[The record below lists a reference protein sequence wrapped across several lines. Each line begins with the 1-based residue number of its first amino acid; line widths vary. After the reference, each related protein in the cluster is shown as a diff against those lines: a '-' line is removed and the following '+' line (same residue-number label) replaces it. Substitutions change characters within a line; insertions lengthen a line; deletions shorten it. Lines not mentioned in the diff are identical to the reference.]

1 MDLVSQNLLMTSG
14 GGKKEDYVDD
24 LFSTYLWRGNETA
37 RTIPSG
43 VDNTKGGLVWVKA
56 RNDSAPHQFVDTERG
71 ANKILFNPANS
82 AESTIANRITGFIN
96 NGFHIGSAGQV
107 NGTSAY
113 KYAGWNFRKAE
124 GFFDIVKY
132 TGDGT
137 SQNISHSL
145 ACAPGMIIVKAYDQS
160 GSNGNWW
167 VYHRSL
173 GTNKYL
179 QFNVGSTASSLDNA
193 FSVSSTT
200 FSSHSS
206 LANVNGANY
215 VAYLFADGANPNLSK
230 GLKWVN
236 SGSDVSC
243 GSNSQTT
250 SDFHVGSS
258 TAFTIECWIQPYS
271 NPTGWGRICHLGNN
285 SSAPSWTSNV
295 LALEWS
301 NSGTNG
307 TNRIGLRMYNWSSN
321 QSNNFFVS
329 APHPEF
335 VDDGQF
341 HHVALTRDTN
351 NKFRLFVDGVLEA
364 TRTTSVNINTGA
376 TALCIGNSLDRPS
389 NSWFNGAISNFR
401 FTKDQALYTAEFTPI
416 TSPLTTTSQG
426 ATGSNVK
433 LLCCNQVSP
442 TGATVTPFTL
452 TEDNINN
459 DGALGL
465 ALPFSDPLSFI
476 YGENEDQ
483 NLVRCGSYKGNGS
496 TTGTEVNI
504 GWEPQFIIIKAAENS
519 GGQQWRMLDCM
530 RGISTDHNDNRL
542 YPSEDTGEETNVGI
556 VNLTSKGFNLT
567 TTDSSVNGSGATY
580 VYIAIRRP
588 DGRVGKPA
596 KAGNEVFTVV
606 NGDTDGDA
614 KTPWML
620 TPHIVDFALFK
631 GRNIT
636 HNWGTS
642 PRLTQGY
649 YLSVNQTR
657 AENANIHQVFDFMDG
672 FNEGTDTSGNYTGW
686 LWKRGAGMDV
696 VTYKGNSSSYNT
708 NVINRQIRHSLG
720 RVPEMMWIKDRSVS
734 ENWFAWHSGLNS
746 GTTPEQWSM
755 ELNNTAAQAQITY
768 MHNTAPTATR
778 FTVGTHGMVNGN
790 NNNYCA
796 FLFASIDGISK
807 VGYYTGTGVSGLAV
821 TTGFTP
827 RFLIVKNA
835 SWSSGDWF
843 VYDTVRGWTSGN
855 DAVLQLNSSG
865 PQVVGTTHDIDP
877 TSTGFTVQSTDAAVN
892 NNGHNFIYYA
902 HA

>member
-1 MDLVSQNLLMTSG
+1 MDNVTRLLMQGAAGAAG
-14 GGKKEDYVDD
+14 GETYVED
-24 LFSTYLWRGNETA
+24 LFSTYLWNGNETA

-43 VDNTKGGLVWVKA
+43 VDNTKGALVWVKA

-71 ANKILFNPANS
+71 ANKILFNPDNS
-82 AESTIANRITGFIN
+82 AESTIANRITGFAN
-96 NGFHIGSAGQV
+96 NGFNLGSAGQV
-107 NGTSAY
+107 NGTNAY
-113 KYAGWNFRKAE
+113 EYAGWNFRKAE

-179 QFNVGSTASSLDNA
+179 QFNVGSTATSLDNA

-271 NPTGWGRICHLGNN
+271 SPTSWGRICHLGSN

-335 VDDGQF
+335 VNDGQY

-351 NKFRLFVDGVLEA
+351 NNFKLFVDGVLEA

-389 NSWFNGAISNFR
+389 DSWFNGSISNFR
-401 FTKDQALYTAEFTPI
+401 FTKDQALYTAEFTPSI
-416 TSPLTTTSQG
+416 SPLTTTSQG

-459 DGALGL
+459 DAAMGL

-483 NLVRCGSYKGNGS
+483 NLVRCGSYNGNGS

-504 GWEPQFIIIKAAENS
+504 GWEPQFIIIKGAENS

-530 RGISTDHNDNRL
+530 RGIATDGNDNRL
-542 YPSEDTGEETNVGI
+542 YPSENTGEETNVGI

-580 VYIAIRRP
+580 VYIAIRRA

-596 KAGNEVFTVV
+596 KVGTDVFEMR
-606 NGDTDGDA
+606 DGTSA
-614 KTPWML
+614 NAPPWYKP
-620 TPHIVDFALFK
+620 TNFPVDFQIAK
-631 GRNIT
+631 DYTADNDWPTGA
-636 HNWGTS
+636 
-642 PRLTQGY
+642 RLQG
-649 YLSVNQTR
+649 LTR
-657 AENANIHQVFDFMDG
+657 FYTCYATAGSDNGHFLWDYN
-672 FNEGTDTSGNYTGW
+672 SGWNSYTGSDTYKSW
-686 LWKRGAGMDV
+686 MWKRHAGMDV
-696 VTYKGNSSSYNT
+696 VTYTGNSSSYNT

-720 RVPEMMWIKDRSVS
+720 KAPEMIWIKRRNGS
-734 ENWFAWHSGLNS
+734 ENWFAWHSGFNS

-755 ELNNTAAQAQITY
+755 ELNGNAQEAQITY

-778 FTVGTHGMVNGN
+778 FTVGTHGMVNGQN
-790 NNNYCA
+790 DTYSA
-796 FLFASIDGISK
+796 YLFASVDGISK
-807 VGYYTGTGVSGLAV
+807 CGYYDGSNSELTI
-821 TTGFTP
+821 TTGFSP
-827 RFLIVKNA
+827 RFLIVKAA
-835 SWSSGDWF
+835 S
-843 VYDTVRGWTSGN
+843 TSGN
-855 DAVLQLNSSG
+855 WNVLDTTRGWGAGNDPYLKLNSTAAQNSG
-865 PQVVGTTHDIDP
+865 YDNGAP
-877 TSTGFTVQSTDAAVN
+877 TATGFTLTG
-892 NNGHNFIYYA
+892 NNGGFNVSGVKYIYYA